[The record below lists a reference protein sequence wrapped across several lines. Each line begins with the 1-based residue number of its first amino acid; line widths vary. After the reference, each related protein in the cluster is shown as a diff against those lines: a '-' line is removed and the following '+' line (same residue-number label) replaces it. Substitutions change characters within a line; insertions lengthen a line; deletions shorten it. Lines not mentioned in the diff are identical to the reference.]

1 VFGAYV
7 VTNPWPSSLG
17 AQGALY
23 LDQFTA
29 RTISR
34 STAKEWGGLQRATEL
49 GVQTHMGTQFGLADR
64 IVMTLGCVLVL
75 WASFS
80 ALVMW
85 WKRRRTGLGFPRRPF
100 DSKLQRV
107 MLVTAVLLAIIYPV
121 WGVSVLLVLVLDKIV
136 VRKVPPLRRA
146 FGMPDRPEVTNGS

>member
-1 VFGAYV
+1 
-7 VTNPWPSSLG
+7 
-17 AQGALY
+17 
-23 LDQFTA
+23 
-29 RTISR
+29 
-34 STAKEWGGLQRATEL
+34 
-49 GVQTHMGTQFGLADR
+49 M
-64 IVMTLGCVLVL
+64 L

-121 WGVSVLLVLVLDKIV
+121 WGVSVLLVLFLDKFV

-146 FGMPDRPEVTNGS
+146 FGMPDRPDVTTGS